1 MRLKELTLKD
11 RKLFN
16 RYLNLTRH
24 ELSVYSFAN
33 LYIWKNLYQLKWLK
47 IKGSLCVFF
56 LDKTGCFMNLPP
68 LAKKLDPRSVA
79 GAFKIMDS
87 FNKNPAVSRIENIEA
102 EDINFYNELGLVCPE
117 KSVDYICS
125 RDQLAGLSG
134 DKFKPKRA
142 SYNYF
147 LKNYCA
153 EYLSYSPGDKTACLD
168 LYSFWQQ
175 TRALK
180 CQDKAYLGMM
190 EDSFLCLKN
199 FLQDYE
205 KLGCIGRV
213 VKIDNQI
220 KGLSFGYR
228 LNRDTFCILYEITDL
243 TVKGLAQ
250 FIFRRFCAELK
261 DFRYINIMDDSGLEN
276 LKRVKLSY
284 APVKL
289 TPAYIAQ
296 RKDARKYSGS

>member
-16 RYLNLTRH
+16 RYLNLTSH
-24 ELSVYSFAN
+24 ELSVYAFAN
-33 LYIWKNLYQLKWLK
+33 IYIWKGLYQVKWQK
-47 IKGSLCVFF
+47 IKGSLCIFF

-68 LAKKLDPRSVA
+68 LAKNLDPQSVNE
-79 GAFKIMDS
+79 AFKIMDGL
-87 FNKNPAVSRIENIEA
+87 NKNPAVSRMENIEA
-102 EDINFYNELGLVCPE
+102 KDVKFYQNLGLACLK

-125 RDQLAGLSG
+125 RDQLARLSG
-134 DKFKPKRA
+134 DKFKSKRA
-142 SYNYF
+142 GYNYF

-153 EYLSYSPGDKTACLD
+153 QYLSYAPCDKAACLN

-175 TRALK
+175 MRALK
-180 CQDKAYLGMM
+180 CQDKIYLGMM

-199 FLQDYE
+199 FLEDYT
-205 KLGCIGRV
+205 KLGAVGRV
-213 VKIDNQI
+213 VKIAHQI
-220 KGLSFGYR
+220 KAFSFGYQ

-243 TVKGLAQ
+243 TIKGLAQ
-250 FIFRRFCAELK
+250 FIFRKFCSELS

-276 LKRVKLSY
+276 LKQVKLSY

-289 TPAYIAQ
+289 ATAYIAQ
-296 RKDARKYSGS
+296 RYQ